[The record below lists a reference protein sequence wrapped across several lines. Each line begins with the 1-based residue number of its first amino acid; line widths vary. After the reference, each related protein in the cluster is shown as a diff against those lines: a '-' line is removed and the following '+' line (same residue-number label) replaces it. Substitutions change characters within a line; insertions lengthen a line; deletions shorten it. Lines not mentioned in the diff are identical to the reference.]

1 MVYINYGVQRLR
13 ITGYRL
19 HADLNIFNYTLVFCL
34 PPKRRAVILSDPEKD
49 LEITINLDYDKTNII
64 SRGKA
69 VTRISNRI
77 LSLLPPV
84 SAFSATAIREPMRV
98 VDDWPRFGSADL
110 NGGDSSYL
118 IAKETVLSKAPALQ
132 NQVVA
137 LQIRQRN
144 KERTMKERTGVN

>member
-34 PPKRRAVILSDPEKD
+34 PPTRRAVILSDREKD

-77 LSLLPPV
+77 LSLYRLFLRSVRQPLGSRCVLLTIGRV
-84 SAFSATAIREPMRV
+84 SAQPAKTAATH
-98 VDDWPRFGSADL
+98 
-110 NGGDSSYL
+110 L
-118 IAKETVLSKAPALQ
+118 I
-132 NQVVA
+132 
-137 LQIRQRN
+137 
-144 KERTMKERTGVN
+144 